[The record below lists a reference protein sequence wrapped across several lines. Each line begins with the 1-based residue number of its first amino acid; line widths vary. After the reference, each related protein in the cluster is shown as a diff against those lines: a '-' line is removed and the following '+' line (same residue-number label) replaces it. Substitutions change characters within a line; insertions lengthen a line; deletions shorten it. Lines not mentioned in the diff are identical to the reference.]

1 MRGRAANANEGMTT
15 LALFI
20 GAGGVTECC
29 GRFRLSSPSRARFRN
44 MPDLSRHRPR
54 ILSECLTFG
63 NEKRLPGVGMN
74 LSTGAWTLVAAG
86 LESLEAVFDTM
97 S

>member
-1 MRGRAANANEGMTT
+1 
-15 LALFI
+15 
-20 GAGGVTECC
+20 
-29 GRFRLSSPSRARFRN
+29 

>member
-1 MRGRAANANEGMTT
+1 M
-15 LALFI
+15 
-20 GAGGVTECC
+20 
-29 GRFRLSSPSRARFRN
+29 
-44 MPDLSRHRPR
+44 R

-63 NEKRLPGVGMN
+63 SNEKRLPGVGMN

>member
-1 MRGRAANANEGMTT
+1 MLRRIS
-15 LALFI
+15 ALF
-20 GAGGVTECC
+20 AVSSKVQKHA
-29 GRFRLSSPSRARFRN
+29 RLITSQDSPT
-44 MPDLSRHRPR
+44 R
-54 ILSECLTFG
+54 ILSECLTSDS
-63 NEKRLPGVGMN
+63 NEKRLPGVGMH

>member
-1 MRGRAANANEGMTT
+1 MTEDRGG
-15 LALFI
+15 
-20 GAGGVTECC
+20 
-29 GRFRLSSPSRARFRN
+29 FRLSSPSRARFRN
-44 MPDLSRHRPR
+44 LPDLSRHRPR

-63 NEKRLPGVGMN
+63 SNEKRLPGVGRY

>member
-1 MRGRAANANEGMTT
+1 MRGRAANANEGMTA

-29 GRFRLSSPSRARFRN
+29 GGFRLSSPSQKHARLITSQDH
-44 MPDLSRHRPR
+44 PTR
-54 ILSECLTFG
+54 ILSQCLTFG
-63 NEKRLPGVGMN
+63 SNEKRLPGVGMN
-74 LSTGAWTLVAAG
+74 LLTGAWTLVAAG
-86 LESLEAVFDTM
+86 LESLGAEFDTM

>member
-1 MRGRAANANEGMTT
+1 MTEDRGG
-15 LALFI
+15 
-20 GAGGVTECC
+20 
-29 GRFRLSSPSRARFRN
+29 FRLSSPSRARFRN
-44 MPDLSRHRPR
+44 LPDLSRR

-63 NEKRLPGVGMN
+63 SNEKRLPGVGRY